1 MGAAPAAAARP
12 RRPRGRV
19 RTARAARPALTRTA
33 ALVRTPQEQERVRWE
48 AQSKFAQ
55 EEAQRK
61 AQLAQYEDELAR
73 K

>member
-1 MGAAPAAAARP
+1 MTKQQELKAEEAKFAAQAAAA
-12 RRPRGRV
+12 
-19 RTARAARPALTRTA
+19 A
-33 ALVRTPQEQERVRWE
+33 QEQERVRWE
-48 AQSKFAQ
+48 MQSKFAQ